1 MALPCLTRHWVA
13 FQRQLDQ
20 NRKPCWPKRMQREGL
35 WSPAVLGTK
44 PRSSRAPP
52 LPASTPT
59 RNQRTRTSPE
69 PEYWN
74 PFISRGSVVQGDVV
88 LMPLH
93 HEWPS
98 SKVLHLKLALSAL
111 PRTCSPN
118 PLNTLNLVQWARW
131 ICGTVRS
138 PIFSVGVFSINKTSL
153 TPNSD
158 VLNFDLLRHQTHRL
172 WFGNMPR
179 CRILGWCPEPYI

>member
-20 NRKPCWPKRMQREGL
+20 NRKPCRRSACRGKDSGL
-35 WSPAVLGTK
+35 RLCWE
-44 PRSSRAPP
+44 RSLAPP
-52 LPASTPT
+52 GPASTPT

-69 PEYWN
+69 PEYRN